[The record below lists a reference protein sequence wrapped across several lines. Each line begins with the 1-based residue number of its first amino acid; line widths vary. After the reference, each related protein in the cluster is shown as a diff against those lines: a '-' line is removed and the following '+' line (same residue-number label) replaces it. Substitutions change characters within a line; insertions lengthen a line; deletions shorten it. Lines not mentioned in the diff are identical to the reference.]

1 MNRIFTV
8 IATLVLTSNLFFTN
22 TEAEMQNKIIVTV
35 GGSLI
40 SSIDIRN
47 EIITTL
53 LLTGQEVNQEN
64 INKNKNFAVKSLIK
78 NTIKRNEI
86 TKFEVS
92 EYSKEDLNNYLREIA
107 KKFNTDVNGLRDF
120 FKIHELSY
128 VEFVGVQK
136 TQLLWNTLMENEVK
150 KLVDKG
156 EKIDTD
162 KLKKKILFKK
172 KNDKLGMFSRS
183 HFSNLENTVSI
194 KFQ

>member
-1 MNRIFTV
+1 
-8 IATLVLTSNLFFTN
+8 
-22 TEAEMQNKIIVTV
+22 MQNKIIVTV

-136 TQLLWNTLMENEVK
+136 TQLLWNTLIFDLYRNQININIIEVENEVK